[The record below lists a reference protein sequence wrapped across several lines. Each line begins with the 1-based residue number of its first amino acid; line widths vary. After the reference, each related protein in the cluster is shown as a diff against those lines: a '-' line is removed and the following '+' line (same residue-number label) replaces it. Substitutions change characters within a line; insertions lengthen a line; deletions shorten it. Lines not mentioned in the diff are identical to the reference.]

1 MKAKGQGDFKLVTR
15 TRFSGEGGPHNIV
28 EVVTIDLLIGVAI
41 DVTTREAAVPR
52 GFLVPPQSGVEDL
65 RLRGGDE
72 AAFRLHS
79 VVVLF

>member
-28 EVVTIDLLIGVAI
+28 EVVTVDLLIGVAVN
-41 DVTTREAAVPR
+41 VTTREATVPR
-52 GFLVPPQSGVEDL
+52 GFLPPQSGVEDL

-79 VVVLF
+79 VVVVY

>member
-28 EVVTIDLLIGVAI
+28 EVVTVDLLIGVAI
-41 DVTTREAAVPR
+41 NVTTREAAVPR
-52 GFLVPPQSGVEDL
+52 GFLPPQSGVEDL

-79 VVVLF
+79 VVVLY